1 MVFAAVG
8 LGGFEAG
15 GIVAMDAEAVRR
27 AHRARQRRQRLAA
40 GPAWVDTGLVFTT
53 PTGQAVYPAAVPCPP
68 GTAAH
73 GAAHNADDGLVEGA
87 GGRAGR
93 PLRRAIPGSAAASA
107 TAALRPT

>member
-15 GIVAMDAEAVRR
+15 GIVAMDAEAEAVRR

-53 PTGQAVYPAAVPCPP
+53 PTGLAVYPAAVACPA

-93 PLRRAIPGSAAASA
+93 PLRRAIPA